1 MTKADARQLN
11 TRPVRTSLAL
21 QFCLLTGMVL
31 SAAVASAADGTW
43 TSESAALQAESGA
56 AAGASTPSA
65 SILEISSSSL
75 PRFDNFDGGNR
86 TQQRIDIALLSPGR
100 SAFGVTLGMTS
111 LAVSRY
117 GFTGAGPE
125 GPSGVSLG
133 LQWRYLIDSGRRLDI
148 TAWRELGRP
157 GDALAL
163 VQSRDAGYGAR
174 VEMQLSG
181 SRRTLVAD
189 RGFLGVQLDSGARIA
204 LKRSAGKPMVYYRN
218 SF

>member
-11 TRPVRTSLAL
+11 TRPVRTSRAW
-21 QFCLLTGMVL
+21 QFCLLAGVVL
-31 SAAVASAADGTW
+31 GAAVASAAEGTW
-43 TSESAALQAESGA
+43 TSESAALQAESGE
-56 AAGASTPSA
+56 AAGALAPSA
-65 SILEISSSSL
+65 SIFEISSSSL
-75 PRFDNFDGGNR
+75 PHFDNFDGGNR
-86 TQQRIDIALLSPGR
+86 TQQRIDMALLSPGR

-111 LAVSRY
+111 LAASRY
-117 GFTGAGPE
+117 GFTGAGPA
-125 GPSGVSLG
+125 GLSGVSLG
-133 LQWRYLIDSGRRLDI
+133 LQWRYLIDSGHRLDI

-157 GDALAL
+157 NDALAL